1 MGSFFIGL
9 LIGLLG
15 GAIGFFFLSRKES
28 KKIKEEKARVTAEYE
43 AKVVEIESTR
53 QKLLGELAA
62 AKQEIL
68 EMTVEEAK
76 RRLDAEDKA
85 KIDASNNAV
94 VDETTSDIMK
104 DILEKALK
112 VETII

>member
-1 MGSFFIGL
+1 MDSFFIGL

-15 GAIGFFFLSRKES
+15 GAVGFFFLSRKES
-28 KKIKEEKARVTAEYE
+28 KKIKEEKAKAILEFEGRVA
-43 AKVVEIESTR
+43 AIETTR
-53 QKLLGELAA
+53 QKLLNELAA

-76 RRLDAEDKA
+76 RRLSAEDKA

>member
-1 MGSFFIGL
+1 MDSFFIGL

-15 GAIGFFFLSRKES
+15 GAVGYFYFSRKES
-28 KKIKEEKARVTAEYE
+28 KKIKEEKEKVISEFEGRVAAVE
-43 AKVVEIESTR
+43 ATR
-53 QKLLGELAA
+53 QKLLSELAA

-76 RRLDAEDKA
+76 RRLSAEDKA